1 MTLFPLILEALKQR
15 GGAVIWAWVGLML
28 ATWLVFA
35 YGTDR
40 PLRGTELLG
49 AGFVYGV
56 AVLGTSMMVARIRAR
71 RAAGEGK
78 SPPSKKRRKRGG

>member
-1 MTLFPLILEALKQR
+1 MNLLPLLLEALKHR
-15 GGAVIWAWVGLML
+15 GGAAVWVWVGLML

-56 AVLGTSMMVARIRAR
+56 VVLGVSVAAARIRAR
-71 RAAGEGK
+71 APQA
-78 SPPSKKRRKRGG
+78 PPPKPSRKKKR